1 VSALVKAC
9 LNGNRAPGAH
19 PALPLTSEQLAA
31 DGAAAVAT
39 GAQALH
45 IHPRG
50 PDGLESL
57 AAVDEAVRAVRAAV
71 PGVPI
76 GVSTGAWMEPDV
88 PARAAAAG
96 AWMEPD
102 VPARAAAAGAWREP
116 DMASVNLSEEGHVE
130 VMAALVE
137 AGVGIEAGLWRVED
151 VEALAVCGYAGR
163 LVRVLVEP
171 HEPDVATALATAEAI
186 HAALDEAGI
195 PGPRV
200 QHGYGAA
207 TWEVIRRAKELGL
220 GWRIGLEDTLELP
233 DGSPAASNAHL
244 VAAALDL

>member
-1 VSALVKAC
+1 MNEAPALIKAC

-19 PALPLTSEQLAA
+19 AALPLTPQQLAA
-31 DGAAAVAT
+31 DGAAAVAA

-57 AAVDEAVRAVRAAV
+57 SAVDETVRAVRAAV

-76 GVSTGAWMEPDV
+76 GVSTGEWIEPDLD
-88 PARAAAAG
+88 ARAAA
-96 AWMEPD
+96 
-102 VPARAAAAGAWREP
+102 VGAWREP

-130 VMAALVE
+130 VMAALVD

-151 VEALAVCGYAGR
+151 VAALERCGYADR
-163 LVRVLVEP
+163 LVRALVEP
-171 HEPDVATALATAEAI
+171 GEPDAAAAIATAEAI
-186 HAALDEAGI
+186 NAALDAAGI
-195 PGPRV
+195 AAPRV
-200 QHGYGAA
+200 QHGFGAP
-207 TWEVIRRAKELGL
+207 TWEVVRQAKQLGL

-233 DGSPAASNAHL
+233 DGTAARSNAHL
-244 VAAALDL
+244 VTVALSL

>member
-1 VSALVKAC
+1 MAASVIKAC

-19 PALPLTSEQLAA
+19 PALPVTPEELAA
-31 DGAAAVAT
+31 DGAAAVAA

-50 PDGLESL
+50 PDGRESL
-57 AAVDEAVRAVRAAV
+57 GAVDEAVLAVRAAV
-71 PGVPI
+71 AGVPI

-88 PARAAAAG
+88 DARVAA
-96 AWMEPD
+96 
-102 VPARAAAAGAWREP
+102 VLAWREP

-151 VEALAVCGYAGR
+151 VQALAISGYAGR

-171 HEPDVATALATAEAI
+171 RDPDVEAALATAEAI
-186 HAALDEAGI
+186 HAALDDAGI

-200 QHGYGAA
+200 QHGFGAP
-207 TWEVIRRAKELGL
+207 TWEVVRRAKQLGL
-220 GWRIGLEDTLELP
+220 GWRIGLEDTLTLP
-233 DGSPAASNAHL
+233 DGAPARSNAHL
-244 VAAALDL
+244 VTVALLA

>member
-1 VSALVKAC
+1 VSAPIKAC

-19 PALPLTSEQLAA
+19 PALPVTPEQLAA
-31 DGAAAVAT
+31 DGAAAVAA
-39 GAQALH
+39 GAQVLH
-45 IHPRG
+45 IHPRD

-76 GVSTGAWMEPDV
+76 GVSTGAWIEPDV
-88 PARAAAAG
+88 EARAAA
-96 AWMEPD
+96 
-102 VPARAAAAGAWREP
+102 VGAWREP

-171 HEPDVATALATAEAI
+171 REPDLAAALATAEAI
-186 HAALDEAGI
+186 NGALDDAEI

-200 QHGYGAA
+200 QHGFGAP

-233 DGSPAASNAHL
+233 DGGPALSNAHL
-244 VAAALDL
+244 VQVALAVR

>member
-1 VSALVKAC
+1 VTDAALIKAC

-19 PALPLTSEQLAA
+19 PALPLTPEQLAA
-31 DGAAAVAT
+31 DGAAAVAA

-45 IHPRG
+45 MHPRG
-50 PDGLESL
+50 PDGRESL

-88 PARAAAAG
+88 DARAAA
-96 AWMEPD
+96 
-102 VPARAAAAGAWREP
+102 VRAWREP
-116 DMASVNLSEEGHVE
+116 DFASVNLSEEGHVE
-130 VMAALVE
+130 VMAACIE
-137 AGVGIEAGLWRVED
+137 AQVGIEAGLWRVDD
-151 VEALAVCGYAGR
+151 VAALAVSGYAGR

-171 HEPDVATALATAEAI
+171 REDDAAAALVSAEAI
-186 HAALDEAGI
+186 NAALDEAGI

-200 QHGYGAA
+200 QHGFGAA

-220 GWRIGLEDTLELP
+220 GWRVGLEDVLELP
-233 DGSPAASNAHL
+233 DGTPALSNAHL
-244 VAAALDL
+244 VTAALAL

>member
-1 VSALVKAC
+1 VGLIKAC
-9 LNGNRAPGAH
+9 LNGNREPGAH
-19 PALPLTSEQLAA
+19 PALPLTPEELAA
-31 DGAAAVAT
+31 DGAAAIAA

-50 PDGLESL
+50 PDGRESL

-88 PARAAAAG
+88 DARAAA
-96 AWMEPD
+96 
-102 VPARAAAAGAWREP
+102 VRAWREP

-137 AGVGIEAGLWRVED
+137 AGVGIEAGLWRVDD
-151 VEALAVCGYAGR
+151 VQALAISGYAGR

-171 HEPDVATALATAEAI
+171 REPDAAAAIATAHAI
-186 HAALDEAGI
+186 HAALDDAAI

-200 QHGYGAA
+200 QHGFGPP
-207 TWEVIRRAKELGL
+207 TWEVVRRAKELGH
-220 GWRIGLEDTLELP
+220 GWRIGLEDVFDLP
-233 DGSPAASNAHL
+233 DGTRAQSNAHL
-244 VAAALDL
+244 VTAALAL